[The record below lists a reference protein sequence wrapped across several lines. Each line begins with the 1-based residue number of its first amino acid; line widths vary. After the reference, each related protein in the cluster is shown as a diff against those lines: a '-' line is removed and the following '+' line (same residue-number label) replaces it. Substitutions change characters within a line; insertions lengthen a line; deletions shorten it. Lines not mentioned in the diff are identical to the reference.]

1 MTNEEMTEAIQA
13 GHHEYI
19 PDLWKRC
26 QKIIYR
32 KAVRFKALHENCK
45 QEIED
50 LVQCGYFAMIT
61 AIKYYEPNK
70 DIKFL
75 TYLNKPLLREF
86 LRASGWLTT
95 KRDLIDYAVSLD
107 APIDEDGETTLADII
122 PDTEGGENVIDKL
135 HHEAAIDTINKA
147 LSKLPKRKAALLRA
161 IYFEG
166 MTETAAGRVYGY
178 KTAAA
183 AEQAHYTALRS
194 LRHGAFSHELKYL
207 LYEMTAHF

>member
-1 MTNEEMTEAIQA
+1 MTNEELATAIQT

-19 PDLWKRC
+19 PNLWEGCR
-26 QKIIYR
+26 KIIYR
-32 KAVRFKALHENCK
+32 KAARFKALHENCK

-50 LVQCGYFAMIT
+50 LVQCGYFAMIE
-61 AIKYYEPNK
+61 AIKYYKPDE

-95 KRDLIDYAVSLD
+95 KRDLIDYAISLD
-107 APIDEDGETTLADII
+107 APIDEDGEATLAEII

-135 HHEAAIDTINKA
+135 LHETAIDTINKA
-147 LSKLPKRKAALLRA
+147 LSKLPERKAALIRA

-166 MTETAAGRVYGY
+166 LTETAAGRALGY
-178 KTAAA
+178 KTTTAANN
-183 AEQAHYTALRS
+183 AHHDALRK
-194 LRHGAFSHELKYL
+194 LRRGAFTYELRYL
-207 LYEMTAHF
+207 LYEME